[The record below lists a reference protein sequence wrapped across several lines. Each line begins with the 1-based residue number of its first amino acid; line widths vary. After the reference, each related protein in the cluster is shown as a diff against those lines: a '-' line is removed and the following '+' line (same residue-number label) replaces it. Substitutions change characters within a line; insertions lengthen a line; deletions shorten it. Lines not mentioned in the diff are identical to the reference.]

1 MLDKKTLPYAA
12 FEARQLMANVGLLV
26 GSVTGTA
33 QSVAQALRA
42 RLIELGHAVELIEDG
57 SLPSAAGPW
66 LICTSTTG
74 SGDIP
79 ENLWPFYQR
88 LQQGMYLPEQRFA
101 VLTLGDSAYPRFAQS
116 GRDIHAA
123 LEDCAARALVD
134 IHIIDAIYTSDPK
147 ADALAWLNS
156 WVNLLNA

>member
-1 MLDKKTLPYAA
+1 
-12 FEARQLMANVGLLV
+12 MANIALLV

-33 QSVAQALRA
+33 RFVAQVLRA
-42 RLIELGHAVELIEDG
+42 RLIELGHDVELIEDG
-57 SLPSAAGPW
+57 SLPSCPGPW

-79 ENLWPFYQR
+79 DNLWPFYQQ

-101 VLTLGDSAYPRFAQS
+101 VLTLGDSAYARFAQS
-116 GRDIHAA
+116 GRDIFAA
-123 LEDCAARALVD
+123 LEDCAAKALVD

-156 WVNLLNA
+156 WVSQLDA

>member
-1 MLDKKTLPYAA
+1 M
-12 FEARQLMANVGLLV
+12 QLMANVGLLV

-33 QSVAQALRA
+33 RAVAQVVQT
-42 RLIELGHAVELIEDG
+42 RLIGLGHDVQLIEDG
-57 SLPSAAGPW
+57 SLPSAPGPW

-79 ENLWPFYQR
+79 DNLWPFYQR
-88 LQQGMYLPEQRFA
+88 LQQGLYLPEQRFA

-116 GRDIHAA
+116 GRDIFAA
-123 LEDCAARALVD
+123 LVDCAAKPLVE

-147 ADALAWLNS
+147 ACALTWLDS
-156 WVNLLNA
+156 WASQLNA